1 MEFAP
6 TGFVS
11 SAARGCSGKPKPA
24 SNLPSWAVTKTGSGN
39 ESGKPTLVVFG
50 TVTVKNPAVLWYG
63 RETMEPRR
71 VCK

>member
-24 SNLPSWAVTKTGSGN
+24 ATTPSWARAKDPVGNASG
-39 ESGKPTLVVFG
+39 EPTIVVFG
-50 TVTVKNPAVLWYG
+50 TVTIKGPAVLWYG
-63 RETMEPRR
+63 RESFVEKQ